1 MLNRLSS
8 NIIRKTKLV
17 GKPSSGYHT
26 MSVRCIL
33 PPDLS
38 SVTEGMID
46 EILCKENEHVKKNQV
61 IMKIG
66 THKVVLD
73 QCALATGTIRNI
85 FVKNDQ
91 KVVDG
96 TPLYRIDV
104 L

>member
-8 NIIRKTKLV
+8 NIIKKTKPV
-17 GKPSSGYHT
+17 SPFYHT
-26 MSVRCIL
+26 MTVRCIL

-38 SVTEGMID
+38 SVTEGMIG
-46 EILCKENEHVKKNQV
+46 EILCKENECVEKYQL
-61 IMKIG
+61 IMKIE

-73 QCALATGTIRNI
+73 ESALVAGTMKDIL
-85 FVKNDQ
+85 VKKDQ

-104 L
+104 P